1 MAGVLLQNSLDG
13 GRLGQVLAASA
24 GGANFLALGSSRG
37 VWGALP
43 PAHEVLTA
51 CPPAMS
57 SAGSL
62 DERNQPP
69 LGEMALVASSKSFHL
84 AGSGLSLYEKFV
96 LGLSQRGE
104 DPPTAHP

>member
-24 GGANFLALGSSRG
+24 GGANFLALGCPRG

-69 LGEMALVASSKSFHL
+69 LEKWLWWHL
-84 AGSGLSLYEKFV
+84 LSPSIWLD
-96 LGLSQRGE
+96 LG
-104 DPPTAHP
+104 

>member
-24 GGANFLALGSSRG
+24 GDANFLALGCPRG

-69 LGEMALVASSKSFHL
+69 LGEMALVASSSP
-84 AGSGLSLYEKFV
+84 SIWPD
-96 LGLSQRGE
+96 LG
-104 DPPTAHP
+104 